1 MLSTRR
7 GGREG
12 ARSPRPRGARA
23 HRRRPI
29 EQTRRVRVR
38 VLATFD
44 QELGTREEDREPHD
58 PGDHAAVRADHSR
71 VHARRQATSSMSAC
85 DLVSPNICLPMPD
98 GPMNTSSESRDL
110 IRAPRLSGGDAP
122 AAGCSSLRCV
132 ADVADM
138 LNACVIRSAESY
150 FATSRHRRCSRPR
163 VTAGVRARRARATSA
178 REAAGNRTCR
188 EQCQDTSLSS
198 VRRQGSIEPSSVRA
212 SQCCV
217 HYSSHRIHFR
227 ENTQRVDV
235 GKGSTHTAH
244 ARFAR

>member
-1 MLSTRR
+1 MRAR
-7 GGREG
+7 GGRA
-12 ARSPRPRGARA
+12 ARVRTAADPSNRRGAYVYASWRRSIRSSEPVKKIANHTSPAITRPYGRITRA
-23 HRRRPI
+23 YTPADRP
-29 EQTRRVRVR
+29 
-38 VLATFD
+38 
-44 QELGTREEDREPHD
+44 
-58 PGDHAAVRADHSR
+58 
-71 VHARRQATSSMSAC
+71 TSSLSAC

-150 FATSRHRRCSRPR
+150 FATSRHRRCSC
-163 VTAGVRARRARATSA
+163 ASGARHVSIT
-178 REAAGNRTCR
+178 EAAGNELAARSAGTHSV
-188 EQCQDTSLSS
+188 T

-227 ENTQRVDV
+227 GNTQRVDV